1 MFPTPDLKA
10 NPALSRSRRGFLRQ
24 SAAACASTAALVA
37 GFPQTALA
45 QALAG
50 ATALPVDSAA
60 RWLRFTT
67 FAPLDSEILDV
78 ATRGYGAW
86 LETQMLLPQS
96 RSVADWVRL
105 KGPPGFEDP
114 NQSPHHDTRIQAID
128 WKCVYAADPLRQRVT
143 YALSNLF
150 VISEAGTDRA
160 VVPEAY
166 SAFWDLL
173 NRNAFGN
180 FRTLIEDVTYSLDM
194 GFYLTYL
201 NSRKADAATGRQPDE
216 NYARELM
223 QLFTIGLWELNED
236 GSRKLDGSGQP
247 IPTYQQTDIVQL
259 ARVFTG
265 LYPNGNLRNGGR
277 ATRFGDAS
285 PGAFTAETWGRRMA
299 IDASQHAPEAVRALG
314 GRVNIAAGTSGANA
328 IRATLDAL
336 FQHPTCPPFVA
347 LNLIRRL
354 TCSNPSP
361 GYVSRVSRAFVNN
374 GSGVR
379 GDMKAVLRAIFLD
392 PDLLTPG
399 TPNFGMLV
407 PRYVYTMGAVRRLGS
422 FDSLG
427 TQRPINPWLHKTLG
441 SQRPFTAPTVFN
453 FNKPDYA
460 TPELKAL
467 GLVGAELENYDEDG
481 ATTVFNG
488 LGQLTRNATLTPYL
502 SAKLASS
509 ANDAELLD
517 ELSRRLSG
525 RVLPSGER
533 NALLGAI
540 RGYPRTQTGWQR
552 NVLSAMLWTILIH
565 PQNMVLS

>member
-1 MFPTPDLKA
+1 MVV
-10 NPALSRSRRGFLRQ
+10 SVVRSARRRFLRQ
-24 SAAACASTAALVA
+24 SALVCASTAALAA
-37 GFPQTALA
+37 GFPRTPLA
-45 QALAG
+45 QALAA
-50 ATALPVDSAA
+50 ATTLPVDDAA

-86 LETQMLLPQS
+86 LDTQMTLPQS
-96 RSVADWVRL
+96 RSVADWIRL

-114 NQSPHHDTRIQAID
+114 NQSPHLDTRVQAID
-128 WKCVYAADPLRQRVT
+128 WKCVYAGDPLRQRVT

-150 VISEAGTDRA
+150 VISEVGTDRA
-160 VVPEAY
+160 VVTQAY
-166 SAFWDLL
+166 ASFWDLL

-236 GSRKLDGSGQP
+236 GSRKLDGKGQP
-247 IPTYQQTDIVQL
+247 IPTYQQGDIVQL

-265 LYPNGNLRNGGR
+265 LYASGNLRNGGR

-285 PGAFTAETWGRRMA
+285 PGAFTAETWSRRMA
-299 IDASQHAPEAVRALG
+299 IDASQHSPEAVRALG
-314 GRVNIAAGTSGANA
+314 GRVNIAAGTPGANA

-336 FQHPTCPPFVA
+336 FQHPSCPPFVA

-460 TPELKAL
+460 TPELKAR

-488 LGQLTRNATLTPYL
+488 LGLLARNAVLTPYL
-502 SAKLASS
+502 ADQLASAS
-509 ANDAELLD
+509 NDAGLLD
-517 ELSRRLSG
+517 ELSQRLSG
-525 RVLPSGER
+525 RLLPTGDRS
-533 NALLGAI
+533 ALLGSL
-540 RGYPRTQTGWQR
+540 RNYPRNQDNFQR
-552 NVLSAMLWTILIH
+552 AVLAAMLWAILVH
-565 PQNMVLS
+565 PQNIVLS